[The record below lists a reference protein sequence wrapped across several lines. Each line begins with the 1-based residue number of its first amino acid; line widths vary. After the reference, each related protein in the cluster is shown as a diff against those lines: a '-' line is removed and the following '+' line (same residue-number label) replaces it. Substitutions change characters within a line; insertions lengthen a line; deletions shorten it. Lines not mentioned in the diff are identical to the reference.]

1 MIIDTQQ
8 AISSGLGIGIQIQ
21 SLTQQQQG
29 RCTRVPR
36 SLHTF
41 NLNRTQETGLRRRA
55 DPTPATRRTSV
66 AVSATPWNQQA
77 RGSGAC
83 PSELYGTA
91 QVEAWFPEKQNTFFP
106 NHQDILWICKLC
118 VVTRR
123 KKKKSLKST
132 IHREDRRGQGT
143 DSVLSLPWGRGR
155 GVTFSSWQ
163 KPWALGKHGQLLL
176 HTAKSICVDPGCG
189 GNDLLWGGDAVVD
202 KQGDSGR

>member
-123 KKKKSLKST
+123 KKKISEKYNS
-132 IHREDRRGQGT
+132 QGRQT
-143 DSVLSLPWGRGR
+143 RTGNGFGSLP
-155 GVTFSSWQ
+155 
-163 KPWALGKHGQLLL
+163 ALGTWERSHFQLLAETL
-176 HTAKSICVDPGCG
+176 GFRETRTALTAHC
-189 GNDLLWGGDAVVD
+189 
-202 KQGDSGR
+202 